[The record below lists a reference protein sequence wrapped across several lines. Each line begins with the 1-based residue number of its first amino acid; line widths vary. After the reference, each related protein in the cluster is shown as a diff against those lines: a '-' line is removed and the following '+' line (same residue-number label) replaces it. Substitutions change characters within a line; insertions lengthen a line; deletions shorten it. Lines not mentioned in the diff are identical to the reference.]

1 METMPTDKI
10 LQLMRLRG
18 PVLPVH
24 AAKAIESN
32 IMMASAHLSDLA
44 SRKQVLISSIKV
56 GSSPLYYLPGQE
68 ARLQE
73 FTNNLHEKEK
83 KAYDLIR
90 QKRILKDSDLDPVF
104 RVAMRQIKDFAVP
117 LEVIHN
123 ENKEIFWK
131 WYLTSNQDAESLI
144 KEMIIPQET
153 KIEEKKEAI
162 QEEKIPETKPKEIQ
176 KEIFK
181 EEKPKEQKLPKKEP
195 DDLFFTKINNY
206 FNRNKIRIIEKEV
219 VKKGSEID
227 FIISIP
233 SSIGELAYFCKA
245 RAKKRI
251 NDNDLS
257 NAFVKGQ
264 LKKLPVLFLT
274 DGELTTKAKEIL
286 ERDFKMHFKQI

>member
-1 METMPTDKI
+1 
-10 LQLMRLRG
+10 
-18 PVLPVH
+18 
-24 AAKAIESN
+24 
-32 IMMASAHLSDLA
+32 MMASAHLSDLA

-206 FNRNKIRIIEKEV
+206 FNRNKIR
-219 VKKGSEID
+219 
-227 FIISIP
+227 
-233 SSIGELAYFCKA
+233 L
-245 RAKKRI
+245 
-251 NDNDLS
+251 
-257 NAFVKGQ
+257 
-264 LKKLPVLFLT
+264 LKKKL
-274 DGELTTKAKEIL
+274 
-286 ERDFKMHFKQI
+286 